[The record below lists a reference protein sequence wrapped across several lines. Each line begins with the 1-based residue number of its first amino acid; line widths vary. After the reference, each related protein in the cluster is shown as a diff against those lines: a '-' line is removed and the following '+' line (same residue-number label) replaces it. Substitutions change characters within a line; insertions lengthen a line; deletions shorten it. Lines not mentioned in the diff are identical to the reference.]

1 MKKKLK
7 HIKSKLKVPK
17 LKVKHLRH
25 PIKHIKDRRAKKTE
39 VTAPAVVPFIT
50 SETIAE
56 HREEV
61 LSSARKYI
69 YPLQHSKHRIVLISS
84 GIFLITIIG
93 LFIYGSLAL
102 YKMQSTSTFV
112 YRISQ
117 VVPFPVAHTKGG
129 YVSYESYLFE
139 LRHYMH
145 YYEIQQKQSFKTPA
159 GKEDLADY
167 KKRSL
172 ERVVNDAYVKQLAD
186 KHKVSVTNKEI
197 DMEIETVRA
206 QNRLGSSDQ
215 VFEDVLRDFWGWSL
229 NDFKR
234 SLRQQ
239 LLARKVVS
247 KLDEGAHA
255 KAKAAINELA
265 AGTPFDQVAKKY
277 SDDSATKDAGG
288 EFQVAIDKSNR
299 DIAAQTT
306 TAIFALK
313 AGEHSGIID
322 TGYSLEIV
330 RLNSFEGDKAR
341 ASHIQITFKDISI
354 YINELKEKE
363 KAKLYIKV

>member
-7 HIKSKLKVPK
+7 NIRSKLKVPK
-17 LKVKHLRH
+17 VKAKHLRH
-25 PIKHIKDRRAKKTE
+25 PIKHIKEHRARKNE
-39 VTAPAVVPFIT
+39 VTAPAVVPYIT

-69 YPLQHSKHRIVLISS
+69 YRLPHSKHRIVLISS
-84 GIFLITIIG
+84 SIFLITLIS
-93 LFIYGSLAL
+93 LFIYGAVAL
-102 YKMQSTSTFV
+102 YKLESSSTFV
-112 YRISQ
+112 YRIAQ
-117 VVPFPVAHTKGG
+117 VVPFPIAKTKKG

-145 YYEIQQKQSFKTPA
+145 YYEIQQKQSFKTPE
-159 GKEDLADY
+159 GQEELADY

-172 ERVVNDAYVKQLAD
+172 ERVVNDAYIKQLAE
-186 KHKVSVTNKEI
+186 KNKVSVTNQEVDAEI
-197 DMEIETVRA
+197 AIVRE

-247 KLDEGAHA
+247 KLDVEAHA
-255 KAKAAINELA
+255 RAKAALSELQ
-265 AGTPFDQVAKKY
+265 AGTAFDQVARKY
-277 SDDSATKDAGG
+277 SDDIATKDAGG
-288 EFQVAIDKSNR
+288 EIANPIDKASR
-299 DIAAQTT
+299 DFVAQTT
-306 TAIFALK
+306 TAIFSLSV
-313 AGEHSGIID
+313 GQYSDVVD
-322 TGYSLEIV
+322 TGYGLEIV

-341 ASHIQITFKDISI
+341 ASHIQITFKNIND
-354 YINELKEKE
+354 YINELKEQDKP
-363 KAKLYIKV
+363 KLYIKV